1 MKQKINLLIGFST
14 LVLIGLSAIQ
24 YYLVK
29 TTYDYKVEQFHAEV
43 KEKIAKIT
51 NDFTTI
57 DSTIFNKKDIL
68 YKRLAQNYIDNRKF
82 KSRFKRELLANEYR
96 GILTEQLRKQMEREF
111 QKNEID
117 FAVILNKFI
126 IYDSSQKT
134 DTLFSEKPVI
144 ENAVYGNLT
153 SLDHAFSVR
162 NYVGTT
168 TGFKDSNYKLL
179 TEDTLFVSVKNWEK
193 IILKRMATIFI
204 LAVLSMLILISLFVI
219 AIKALIQQKKVSDV
233 KTDFI
238 NNITHELK
246 TPLTTLS
253 VTTKILER
261 KEVKENDT
269 VFNSLIETI
278 RRQNS
283 RLQNIIDQVM
293 TNSLG
298 FEEIELQKET
308 VKIKLLLQTII
319 SDFHIAFP
327 NVVIESNYNTQETTL
342 SLDKFHLTTALNNVL
357 ENAVKY
363 GCQNIT
369 IITSVENGV
378 FTISIKDDGIGIP
391 KNKQSLLF
399 EKFYRVEQGNL
410 HNTKGLGLGLYY
422 VDQIIKAHQG
432 TIQVVSDLGKGASFT
447 IRIPSA

>member
-410 HNTKGLGLGLYY
+410 HNAKGLGLGLYY